1 MENIDKSEI
10 LELLANTE
18 LIISKTVYGSKLFSD
33 LRVEGLLLL
42 KDLQLKE
49 FVTFSNCHFDQV
61 IFNDVASKE
70 QLEFKHC
77 TFSQDFTIV
86 FADLNNFQLD
96 NCQFEKGVIINNCK
110 FFYFSLN
117 KLEAKNGINF
127 EAGQINYM
135 EIKPVNEKTH
145 FSLIGKFLLIKEL
158 RIISASGISVFA
170 KKSIINSIH
179 LTGYYNI
186 SSRLDFKSIINK
198 SLEIN
203 ELNNEGKIYFS
214 NLNPLG
220 VKEFNNPPLTDY
232 LNAYTLS
239 EKANRRELGWINKL
253 RGKVTTLDLLTGQ
266 FPVFVFRE
274 FIEEN
279 YYTDFLQ
286 YDDELSTG
294 FRINDSSSGILELKN
309 IIFDRYKVKISNS
322 DLSAV
327 KLINSKIPDIT
338 ATDDY
343 LSYYSIYN
351 DLYTSASKQNNT
363 KDKVEYYRISQRY
376 LYLHLKEGSSSKHRD
391 TGSLIAIAVSSIY
404 SSHGTDWLKACTVT
418 ILTSFFFFCLFA
430 ASLKQIN
437 TDLSWNGLN
446 HFITEILPFFPQFL
460 NPLHKIDMMEAV
472 GQIGPWSALLDSI
485 SRILIGIGI
494 FEIVRSFRKHARA

>member
-198 SLEIN
+198 YLEIN

-309 IIFDRYKVKISNS
+309 IIFVGKFYKN
-322 DLSAV
+322 
-327 KLINSKIPDIT
+327 
-338 ATDDY
+338 
-343 LSYYSIYN
+343 
-351 DLYTSASKQNNT
+351 
-363 KDKVEYYRISQRY
+363 R
-376 LYLHLKEGSSSKHRD
+376 H
-391 TGSLIAIAVSSIY
+391 
-404 SSHGTDWLKACTVT
+404 
-418 ILTSFFFFCLFA
+418 SFF
-430 ASLKQIN
+430 I
-437 TDLSWNGLN
+437 
-446 HFITEILPFFPQFL
+446 
-460 NPLHKIDMMEAV
+460 
-472 GQIGPWSALLDSI
+472 
-485 SRILIGIGI
+485 
-494 FEIVRSFRKHARA
+494 

>member
-1 MENIDKSEI
+1 MENIDKSKVI
-10 LELLANTE
+10 ELLENTE
-18 LIISKTVYGSKLFSD
+18 LIISKTVYGSKLLSD
-33 LRVEGLLLL
+33 LRVEGLLLI
-42 KDLQLKE
+42 KDLHLKE

-61 IFNDVASKE
+61 IFNNVASKE

-86 FADLNNFQLD
+86 FADLINFQLD

-110 FFYFSLN
+110 LYYLSLR
-117 KLEAKNGINF
+117 KLESQNGINF

-158 RIISASGISVFA
+158 HIISLSGISVFA
-170 KKSIINSIH
+170 KKAIINNIH
-179 LTGYYNI
+179 LSGYYNI
-186 SSRLDFKSIINK
+186 SSRLDFNGIINK

-214 NLNPLG
+214 NLNPLN
-220 VKEFNNPPLTDY
+220 VKDFKNPPLTDY
-232 LNAYTLS
+232 INTYELS
-239 EKANRRELGWINKL
+239 EKANLSELGWINKL

-279 YYTDFLQ
+279 YYTDFLE
-286 YDDELSTG
+286 YDNKLSPV
-294 FRINDSSSGILELKN
+294 FRINDSAAGILELKN
-309 IIFDRYKVKISNS
+309 IYFERYKVEINNS

-338 ATDDY
+338 ATDNY

-351 DLYTSASKQNNT
+351 DLYTSANRQNNT

-376 LYLHLKEGSSSKHRD
+376 LYKHLKDGSTSKHRD
-391 TGSLIAIAVSSIY
+391 TGSLIAIAVSNIY
-404 SSHGTDWLKACTVT
+404 SSHGTDWLKACFVT
-418 ILTSFFFFCLFA
+418 LLISFLFFCLFA
-430 ASLKQIN
+430 ASLRQIYPDISL
-437 TDLSWNGLN
+437 TGLYN
-446 HFITEILPFFPQFL
+446 FLTEIFPFFPQFL
-460 NPLHKIDMMEAV
+460 NPLHKIEMMETV
-472 GQIGPWSALLDSI
+472 GQIGPWSALFDFV
-485 SRILIGIGI
+485 SRIFIGIGI
-494 FEIVRSFRKHARA
+494 FEIVRAFRKHVR